1 MNVNREIIWFRKGTE
16 DEVGTLYVDQI
27 SLDELVQIFERYDDD
42 PLMYMVYEV
51 TPQQSSDLS
60 RWVEH
65 AFEHEKYDYFLYCW
79 QAYR

>member
-1 MNVNREIIWFRKGTE
+1 MNVNREITWFRKGSE

-51 TPQQSSDLS
+51 TPRQI
-60 RWVEH
+60 
-65 AFEHEKYDYFLYCW
+65 
-79 QAYR
+79 